1 MQTQLCI
8 FDANR
13 SAECIPQVQQIADDH
28 ALTLLRF
35 ESARQQSRADAA
47 LDSRDLRFDQR
58 ALAVAVFVPECMN
71 AL

>member
-1 MQTQLCI
+1 MPSLLRAQLCN

-47 LDSRDLRFDQR
+47 LIREICDSTSARW
-58 ALAVAVFVPECMN
+58 P
-71 AL
+71 